1 MTETNV
7 ALIGCGFFATNHLHS
22 WQDLKGEGANLVAV
36 CDIDGEKARAAAE
49 KFGVPNWYTDA
60 GEMLEKEKIDLLDIA
75 TRMDTHRKLAEMS
88 ISRGI
93 ATIVQKPFAP
103 TIEDCAAIV
112 SAARKAGVFLAVH
125 ENFRFQAPML
135 RAAEV
140 IRSGVLGE
148 PTWGRVSFRT
158 GYGIY
163 KGQPYFYDEDRF
175 VILDLGVH
183 VLDMARVLL
192 GEATRVSCETQK
204 RNGKVKAEDTATMM
218 MRHENGAVSIVEATY
233 ESQKLPDTF
242 PQTLLEIECTNG
254 ALVMKPGLIMEVTH
268 WPKGREGSMKSEHTG
283 TPLLPW
289 TSEPWHTAQESV
301 LNTCRHLLERFRE
314 GRDADISGEDNL
326 KTFALAE
333 AAYASAASGRAVAPP
348 SPST

>member
-1 MTETNV
+1 
-7 ALIGCGFFATNHLHS
+7 
-22 WQDLKGEGANLVAV
+22 
-36 CDIDGEKARAAAE
+36 
-49 KFGVPNWYTDA
+49 
-60 GEMLEKEKIDLLDIA
+60 
-75 TRMDTHRKLAEMS
+75 
-88 ISRGI
+88 
-93 ATIVQKPFAP
+93 
-103 TIEDCAAIV
+103 
-112 SAARKAGVFLAVH
+112 
-125 ENFRFQAPML
+125 
-135 RAAEV
+135 
-140 IRSGVLGE
+140 
-148 PTWGRVSFRT
+148 
-158 GYGIY
+158 
-163 KGQPYFYDEDRF
+163 
-175 VILDLGVH
+175 DLGVH

-218 MRHENGAVSIVEATY
+218 MRHENGAVSIVKATY